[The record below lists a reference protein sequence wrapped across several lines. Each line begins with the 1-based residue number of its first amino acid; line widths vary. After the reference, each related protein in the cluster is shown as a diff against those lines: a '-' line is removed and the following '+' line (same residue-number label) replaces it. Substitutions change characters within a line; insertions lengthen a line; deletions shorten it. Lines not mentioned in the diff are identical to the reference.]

1 MKKKLS
7 PALSVCFFCAR
18 PGKAFLYWFNVA
30 MISLTVFTFFF
41 AELMNLEG
49 SYGAQFTVCV
59 GWNRLE
65 LFFRTKNAD

>member
-1 MKKKLS
+1 MKKKTFPSFECL
-7 PALSVCFFCAR
+7 LFCAR

-41 AELMNLEG
+41 AELMSLEG

-65 LFFRTKNAD
+65 LFYRTKNAD